1 MYSSPVTDHPEQ
13 HRTQSLVPRH
23 GKITFF
29 VAPVAGYASLGSQFA
44 QFQKLAAVRP
54 SEVPCD

>member
-1 MYSSPVTDHPEQ
+1 MYSSTVTHHPEQ
-13 HRTQSLVPRH
+13 QRTQSLVPRH

-29 VAPVAGYASLGSQFA
+29 VAPVAGYALFGSQFA
-44 QFQKLAAVRP
+44 RFQKLAAARP